1 MTADHT
7 PIRRLRASDGLWA
20 TYETVCRRTFGRSRS
35 EDLVEHMRT
44 IVREHGTD
52 EELAVLEEAERET
65 EERRARKGGR
75 PRAAED

>member
-1 MTADHT
+1 
-7 PIRRLRASDGLWA
+7 
-20 TYETVCRRTFGRSRS
+20 
-35 EDLVEHMRT
+35 MRT